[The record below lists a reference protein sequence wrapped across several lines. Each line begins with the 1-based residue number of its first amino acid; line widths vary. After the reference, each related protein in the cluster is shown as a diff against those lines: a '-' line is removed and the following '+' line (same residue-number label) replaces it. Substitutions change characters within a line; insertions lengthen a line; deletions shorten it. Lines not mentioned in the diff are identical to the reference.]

1 MQTTNEFLTGK
12 RVVLLGG
19 SSGMGLA
26 TAKAAAAA
34 GAQVV
39 IVSSQQPR
47 LDRALQELPPG
58 SRGQAVD
65 LTNEAQVKAFFDQN
79 GAFDHLVYTA
89 GGPVLAGNLRE
100 VSVEAARA
108 FFDLRF
114 WGAFTAVKYAAPHLS
129 PTGSIVLT
137 SGSAGM
143 RPGKGSSAGAS
154 VCSATEGFARAM
166 AVELAPIRV
175 NVVVP
180 GLVRSN
186 LWAGMSE
193 ADRATMYAQRAQE
206 LPVQHIG
213 EVDDLAQTY
222 LYLLR
227 QPYST
232 GQTVV
237 VDGGG
242 MLI

>member
-47 LDRALQELPPG
+47 LDSALQELPPG
-58 SRGQAVD
+58 SQGHAVD

-89 GGPVLAGNLRE
+89 GGPLLMGNLQE
-100 VSVEAARA
+100 MSVEAVRA

-114 WGAFTAVKYAAPHLS
+114 WGAFTAVKYAAPHLP

-143 RPGKGSSAGAS
+143 RPGKGASPGAS
-154 VCSATEGFARAM
+154 VCGAMEGFARAM

-180 GLVRSN
+180 GLVRTN
-186 LWAGMSE
+186 LWAGMPE
-193 ADRATMYAQRAQE
+193 ADRAAMYAQRAQQ
-206 LPVQHIG
+206 LPVKHIG

-232 GQTVV
+232 GQAVV

-242 MLI
+242 MLV